1 MHKSDNTKSSFS
13 SGQDNI
19 WSIESV
25 KLKIR
30 KLDSAIL
37 NNIPFH
43 TVKSLPIFPSITKIF
58 LTVIRKFNPFLPN
71 VPF

>member
-30 KLDSAIL
+30 KVDSAIL

-43 TVKSLPIFPSITKIF
+43 TVKIITDISEYYQDF
-58 LTVIRKFNPFLPN
+58 LDRD
-71 VPF
+71 